1 MPVLLLSALVGLAP
15 AQTVAD
21 PVAVARRID
30 AALEKLA
37 KVEGEGLMRVQL
49 PAGSGFS
56 KTKLFVQD
64 PKRFAIQFTDVFA
77 RGVASGEVRSDGTRK
92 AWMDNSRTDGWKAK
106 WEPLTKSARPF
117 SRSGSE
123 LLKAFPTEFPRLVY
137 APLTTGKGVFADLV
151 ASAKRAGYTVQIGE
165 REVAAQ
171 DRTLKNWQIVLAN
184 PASKQKAEGVL
195 RIEIQA
201 NQTFNLPV
209 SIYSTRKDSAGN
221 TTRLAW
227 TMGWHRAPQAQ
238 PALFRIP
245 K

>member
-1 MPVLLLSALVGLAP
+1 MPALLLSALAGLAP
-15 AQTVAD
+15 LQAAAD
-21 PVAVARRID
+21 PVAIARKID
-30 AALEKLA
+30 AALGQLS

-64 PKRFAIQFTDVFA
+64 PKRFSIQFTDVYA
-77 RGVASGEVRSDGTRK
+77 RGVASGEVRSDGSRK
-92 AWMDNSRTDGWKAK
+92 AWLDNSREGKKAV
-106 WEPLTKSARPF
+106 WEPLDKSARPF
-117 SRSGSE
+117 ARTGAD
-123 LLKAFPTEFPRLVY
+123 LLKFFPTEFPRLVY

-151 ASAKRAGYTVQIGE
+151 ASAKRAGYTVQFGE

-171 DRTLKNWQIVLAN
+171 DRVLKNWRIVLAN
-184 PASKQKAEGVL
+184 SPSRQKKEGVL

-209 SIYSTRKDSAGN
+209 SIYSTRKDPAGSI
-221 TTRLAW
+221 TRLAW